1 MLLAIDI
8 GNTNIVIGCIEAEKI
23 CHELRLATDLVKTSD
38 QYWMDLKGVL
48 ALYDLQAD
56 EIEGVI
62 ISSVVP
68 ELTYALTNAVE
79 LLTGKL
85 LQVLGIVGLF
95 ERGGEGIV
103 LALLLLELRGKGL
116 LFGLSAADLLPEVQ
130 KVRADEKQKSEKQQ
144 LRERSAALLFAR
156 GLFLCHTAHLPFVPR
171 RAGNA
176 APTVCN
182 FLL

>member
-1 MLLAIDI
+1 MRRRFLCNRIR
-8 GNTNIVIGCIEAEKI
+8 EKKKGRRTRAAPSGA
-23 CHELRLATDLVKTSD
+23 LVADVVKDLFTGGD
-38 QYWMDLKGVL
+38 H
-48 ALYDLQAD
+48 
-56 EIEGVI
+56 
-62 ISSVVP
+62 
-68 ELTYALTNAVE
+68 VE

-156 GLFLCHTAHLPFVPR
+156 GLFLCHTAHLRSAARRER
-171 RAGNA
+171 RADR
-176 APTVCN
+176 
-182 FLL
+182 L

>member
-1 MLLAIDI
+1 MCRRFLCNRIQIKGNRRRERRLFERLLIAD
-8 GNTNIVIGCIEAEKI
+8 VVK
-23 CHELRLATDLVKTSD
+23 DLFTGGD
-38 QYWMDLKGVL
+38 H
-48 ALYDLQAD
+48 
-56 EIEGVI
+56 
-62 ISSVVP
+62 
-68 ELTYALTNAVE
+68 VE
-79 LLTGKL
+79 LLAGKL

-116 LFGLSAADLLPEVQ
+116 LFGLSAANLLPEVQ
-130 KVRADEKQKSEKQQ
+130 KVRADEKQQSEKQQ

-176 APTVCN
+176 APTVYN
-182 FLL
+182 FPL

>member
-1 MLLAIDI
+1 MCRRFLCNRIRIKENRQRERRLFERLLVAD
-8 GNTNIVIGCIEAEKI
+8 VVK
-23 CHELRLATDLVKTSD
+23 DLFTGGD
-38 QYWMDLKGVL
+38 H
-48 ALYDLQAD
+48 
-56 EIEGVI
+56 
-62 ISSVVP
+62 
-68 ELTYALTNAVE
+68 VE
-79 LLTGKL
+79 LLAGKL

-130 KVRADEKQKSEKQQ
+130 KVRADEKQQS
-144 LRERSAALLFAR
+144 
-156 GLFLCHTAHLPFVPR
+156 LPFVPR

>member
-1 MLLAIDI
+1 MRRRFLCNRIRIKENRQRERRLFERLLVAD
-8 GNTNIVIGCIEAEKI
+8 VVK
-23 CHELRLATDLVKTSD
+23 DLFTGGD
-38 QYWMDLKGVL
+38 H
-48 ALYDLQAD
+48 
-56 EIEGVI
+56 
-62 ISSVVP
+62 
-68 ELTYALTNAVE
+68 VE
-79 LLTGKL
+79 LLAGKL

-130 KVRADEKQKSEKQQ
+130 KVRADEKQQSEKQQ
-144 LRERSAALLFAR
+144 LRERPAALLFAR
-156 GLFLCHTAHLPFVPR
+156 GLFLCDTAHLPFVPR

>member
-1 MLLAIDI
+1 MCRRFLCNRIRIKENRQRERRLFERLLVAD
-8 GNTNIVIGCIEAEKI
+8 VVK
-23 CHELRLATDLVKTSD
+23 DLFTGGD
-38 QYWMDLKGVL
+38 H
-48 ALYDLQAD
+48 
-56 EIEGVI
+56 
-62 ISSVVP
+62 
-68 ELTYALTNAVE
+68 VE
-79 LLTGKL
+79 LLAGKL

-130 KVRADEKQKSEKQQ
+130 KVRADEKQQSEKQQ

-156 GLFLCHTAHLPFVPR
+156 GLFLCYTAHLPFVPR
-171 RAGNA
+171 RGGNA

>member
-1 MLLAIDI
+1 MRRRFMCNRIR
-8 GNTNIVIGCIEAEKI
+8 EKKKGRRTRAAPSGA
-23 CHELRLATDLVKTSD
+23 LVADVVKDLFTGGD
-38 QYWMDLKGVL
+38 H
-48 ALYDLQAD
+48 
-56 EIEGVI
+56 
-62 ISSVVP
+62 
-68 ELTYALTNAVE
+68 VE
-79 LLTGKL
+79 LLAGKL